1 MLNGCW
7 RDEMSDRMFEH
18 RLSCAWRQIIDI
30 SLSDVLVNIESRN
43 LAKRFR
49 DYGKAYFRFITT
61 PGIEP
66 TNNVVERAIR
76 FVVIDRVVTQG
87 RGETG
92 RL

>member
-7 RDEMSDRMFEH
+7 RDEMSDRMFEQ

-30 SLSDVLVNIESRN
+30 SLSDAPVNIESQN

-49 DYGKAYFRFITT
+49 DYNEAYFRFITT

-66 TNNVVERAIR
+66 TSNVVEQAI
-76 FVVIDRVVTQG
+76 
-87 RGETG
+87 
-92 RL
+92 